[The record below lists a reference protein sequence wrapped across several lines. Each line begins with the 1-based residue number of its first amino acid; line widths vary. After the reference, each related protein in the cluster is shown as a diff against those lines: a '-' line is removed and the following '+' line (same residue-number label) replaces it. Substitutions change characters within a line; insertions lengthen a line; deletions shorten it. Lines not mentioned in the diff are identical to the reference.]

1 MNYKRRK
8 RRRGG
13 IKGHC
18 SMCALVTRRGGLRN
32 QRIPSLQEK
41 RAALTEREQRL
52 AVLTERR

>member
-1 MNYKRRK
+1 
-8 RRRGG
+8 
-13 IKGHC
+13 
-18 SMCALVTRRGGLRN
+18 MCALVTRRGGLRN